1 MCYTKNICANVQSA
15 DGWRKGM
22 RLPKEFEEKMRELLK
37 EEFPD
42 YMACYGKP
50 PFYGLRVNTGK
61 ITAEE
66 FERICPFP
74 IHPVPWIGNGYYYDG
89 ESVTPSKH
97 PYYYAGLYY
106 LQDRKSVV

>member
-50 PFYGLRVNTGK
+50 RFYGLRVNTGK

-97 PYYYAGLYY
+97 H
-106 LQDRKSVV
+106 